1 MVKNIINSAMDEYS
15 QKVYGPN
22 GVAFN
27 SPNKLQYDIDANAA
41 AARVPS
47 QIAEQTFPGMTG
59 QVMGTLSDL
68 AMPALA
74 LGSSPF
80 YDMYQAG
87 DRARAQY
94 GIFNDSDPNVLG
106 VTGDSEIPMG
116 PSFPEYA
123 KAVADENIPSSMMGR
138 TLGAGQNLADR
149 FGRITDGIG
158 NIFFSPAGAA
168 EINPNNTFTSSVAE
182 SPYEMDYMPPNRYTD
197 FEPRVGQ
204 DKFNIMNPAA
214 EEKLSLFQR
223 GKDLASS
230 GIGKAGKLG
239 IDAFNMLKNNNP
251 IGFLTSGLASLG
263 DMFEYKG
270 GDVTVDENGNIISAA
285 DLNKMNARGGY
296 YTDAAR
302 NARNRTKSLAAF
314 RARGATDS
322 KRYNDLLLQEI
333 KQEKARAEAKA
344 AAQLRA
350 ANTGYTS
357 RGTAIDFGDYYNSD
371 GSANTS
377 SSMANNPSQ
386 SYGGPR
392 AKGGFIGYK
401 NGGLVKMF
409 KGKL

>member
-1 MVKNIINSAMDEYS
+1 MAFARGGRIPQQLNFGFDFMNTGNPSENMYYNSDGTYNNGLKSQGIINQDINQM
-15 QKVYGPN
+15 
-22 GVAFN
+22 AF
-27 SPNKLQYDIDANAA
+27 
-41 AARVPS
+41 R
-47 QIAEQTFPGMTG
+47 PGSMK
-59 QVMGTLSDL
+59 
-68 AMPALA
+68 
-74 LGSSPF
+74 
-80 YDMYQAG
+80 
-87 DRARAQY
+87 DRALKQLDVMPDMDQKRYDNLRKEDVEQFNEK
-94 GIFNDSDPNVLG
+94 GIPLSLPNDRYKGIEGYTASIGSGLENFFF
-106 VTGDSEIPMG
+106 
-116 PSFPEYA
+116 PS
-123 KAVADENIPSSMMGR
+123 
-138 TLGAGQNLADR
+138 
-149 FGRITDGIG
+149 
-158 NIFFSPAGAA
+158 AGAA

>member
-1 MVKNIINSAMDEYS
+1 MYKNNLNGIMAFARGGQIPQQLNFGFDFMNTGNPSENMYYNSDGTYNNGLKSQGIINQDINQM
-15 QKVYGPN
+15 
-22 GVAFN
+22 AF
-27 SPNKLQYDIDANAA
+27 
-41 AARVPS
+41 R
-47 QIAEQTFPGMTG
+47 PGSMK
-59 QVMGTLSDL
+59 
-68 AMPALA
+68 
-74 LGSSPF
+74 
-80 YDMYQAG
+80 
-87 DRARAQY
+87 DRALKQLDVMPDMDQKRYDNLRKEDVEQFNEK
-94 GIFNDSDPNVLG
+94 GIPLSLPNDRYKGIEGYTASIGSGLENFFF
-106 VTGDSEIPMG
+106 
-116 PSFPEYA
+116 PS
-123 KAVADENIPSSMMGR
+123 
-138 TLGAGQNLADR
+138 
-149 FGRITDGIG
+149 
-158 NIFFSPAGAA
+158 AGAA